1 MLHYGGLTIEAIGQ
15 SLGFKS
21 RTNFTA
27 IFKRFT
33 GMTPAA
39 YQRMTRNGAPLVA
52 ASGKSQIVLT

>member
-1 MLHYGGLTIEAIGQ
+1 MRHYGGLTIEAIGQ

-39 YQRMTRNGAPLVA
+39 YQRMARNGVPLVV
-52 ASGKSQIVLT
+52 SSSESQIVLT